1 MSDSV
6 DGGPTITVAADDL
19 RASRASG
26 RGLRKSR
33 LAIVSTA
40 PARPLLLVRTR
51 SQSHLVRTVRG
62 DGSVEVVID
71 ELMSSACTPEHAD
84 WVRGRARR
92 SLPEWVV

>member
-1 MSDSV
+1 
-6 DGGPTITVAADDL
+6 L
-19 RASRASG
+19 SRI
-26 RGLRKSR
+26 
-33 LAIVSTA
+33 AIVRTA

-84 WVRGRARR
+84 CAFAGGRAR